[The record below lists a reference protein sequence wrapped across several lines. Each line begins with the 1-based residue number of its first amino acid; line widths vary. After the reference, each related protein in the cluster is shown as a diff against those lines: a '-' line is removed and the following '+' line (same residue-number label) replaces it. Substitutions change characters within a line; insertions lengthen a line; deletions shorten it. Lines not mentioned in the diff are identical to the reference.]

1 MNGTSQDVGF
11 ASDPAGAKVTVD
23 GDYLGITPL
32 TVSLTRRRSHT
43 VRIEAAGYPPFET
56 PILRKFSGWAFYPDW
71 YFKPIDYLSGG
82 LFKLKPARLQVRLA
96 DGSIVQQFDKTMW
109 NIPPLNK
116 GRIAGEILGG
126 VVAGVIFAYGLLG
139 ADPNSDVFLV
149 EDAIIFG
156 SFIGSPLGVYLV
168 GNLGNQTGSLDMTV
182 QGSLFGILG
191 TLGLAILIVVND
203 IEPVMSIE
211 HALLIGPSIGATIGF
226 NLDRRFKA
234 PIAEAETGFINLGEG
249 QVSLAA
255 PLIYMRPNP
264 FITGDWVPTVDLVRV
279 KFR

>member
-11 ASDPAGAKVTVD
+11 ASDPAGAEVTVD

-32 TVSLTRRRSHT
+32 TVSLARRRSHT
-43 VRIEAAGYPPFET
+43 VRIEAAGYPPFEAQ
-56 PILRKFSGWAFYPDW
+56 ILRKFSGWAFYPDW

-96 DGSIVQQFDKTMW
+96 DGSILQQFDKTMW
-109 NIPPLNK
+109 NIPPLNR

-139 ADPNSDVFLV
+139 ADPNPSDVLLA

-156 SFIGSPLGVYLV
+156 SFFGSPLGVYLV
-168 GNLGNQTGSLDMTV
+168 GNLGNQTGSLDLTMP
-182 QGSLFGILG
+182 GSLFGLLG
-191 TLGLAILIVVND
+191 IVVLFVVYD
-203 IEPVMSIE
+203 IELVLPIE

-226 NLDRRFKA
+226 NLDRRYKN
-234 PIAEAETGFINLGEG
+234 PSVEVETGLINLRDGRM
-249 QVSLAA
+249 SLAA

-264 FITGDWVPTVDLVRV
+264 FISGDWVPTIDLVRV
-279 KFR
+279 RL